1 MYSLGAID
9 AGITTGGIGI
19 PSTGGGVG
27 IPPLLIERLPKLDKT
42 GGGGIPANNAGSG
55 TAIFSGGIGIL
66 VPNSGVASFDGAPV
80 IETLERIRLSSNQNI
95 GEGDSN
101 FDEKVLKKCSTDQ
114 RFIRKRNTAYKIGT
128 LVIKEQ

>member
-9 AGITTGGIGI
+9 AGITTGVIGI
-19 PSTGGGVG
+19 PSTGGGGVG

-80 IETLERIRLSSNQNI
+80 IKTLERIRFSSNQNI
-95 GEGDSN
+95 GEGESN
-101 FDEKVLKKCSTDQ
+101 IDEKNAT
-114 RFIRKRNTAYKIGT
+114 YKIGT
-128 LVIKEQ
+128 LERKQHFVKE

>member
-19 PSTGGGVG
+19 PSTGGGGVG

-66 VPNSGVASFDGAPV
+66 VPNRGVASFDGA
-80 IETLERIRLSSNQNI
+80 IKRTKLESAI
-95 GEGDSN
+95 
-101 FDEKVLKKCSTDQ
+101 F
-114 RFIRKRNTAYKIGT
+114 
-128 LVIKEQ
+128 LVNVWLITYSGN

>member
-19 PSTGGGVG
+19 PSTVGGVG

-80 IETLERIRLSSNQNI
+80 IKTLERIRFSSNQNI
-95 GEGDSN
+95 GE
-101 FDEKVLKKCSTDQ
+101 
-114 RFIRKRNTAYKIGT
+114 
-128 LVIKEQ
+128 

>member
-9 AGITTGGIGI
+9 AGITTGDIGI
-19 PSTGGGVG
+19 PSTGAGGGVG
-27 IPPLLIERLPKLDKT
+27 IPPLLMERLPKLDKT

-80 IETLERIRLSSNQNI
+80 IKTLERIRLSSNQNI
-95 GEGDSN
+95 GEGESN
-101 FDEKVLKKCSTDQ
+101 FDEKMLKKCSTDQ
-114 RFIRKRNTAYKIGT
+114 RFIRERNTMY
-128 LVIKEQ
+128 L

>member
-55 TAIFSGGIGIL
+55 TAILLGGIGIL
-66 VPNSGVASFDGAPV
+66 VPNSGVASFDGA
-80 IETLERIRLSSNQNI
+80 IKRTKLESAI
-95 GEGDSN
+95 
-101 FDEKVLKKCSTDQ
+101 F
-114 RFIRKRNTAYKIGT
+114 
-128 LVIKEQ
+128 LVNA

>member
-19 PSTGGGVG
+19 PSTGGGGVG

-95 GEGDSN
+95 GEGESN
-101 FDEKVLKKCSTDQ
+101 FDENKTQK
-114 RFIRKRNTAYKIGT
+114 N
-128 LVIKEQ
+128 

>member
-19 PSTGGGVG
+19 PSTGAGGGVG

-80 IETLERIRLSSNQNI
+80 IKTLERIRFFSNQNI
-95 GEGDSN
+95 EARESN
-101 FDEKVLKKCSTDQ
+101 FDKKNVEEMS
-114 RFIRKRNTAYKIGT
+114 N
-128 LVIKEQ
+128 

>member
-66 VPNSGVASFDGAPV
+66 VPNSGVASFDGA
-80 IETLERIRLSSNQNI
+80 IKRTKLESAIFLVNAWLITYFVNFVFGFSSLRLRDFLYNVFHLQGKTARQN
-95 GEGDSN
+95 
-101 FDEKVLKKCSTDQ
+101 EK
-114 RFIRKRNTAYKIGT
+114 
-128 LVIKEQ
+128 